1 MALKPPPP
9 DEARVL
15 PYDKTLEVIVD
26 PVRARFSTWYELSP
40 RSVRGDGTHA
50 NFRDLIAFLPE
61 VEAMGFDVLYLPPV
75 HPIGMTERKGKNNA
89 LKAEHGD
96 VGSPWAIGG
105 EEGGHPGG
113 HNAPHPPLRK

>member
-15 PYDKTLEVIVD
+15 TYDKTLEVIVD
-26 PVRARFSTWYELSP
+26 PVRARFSTWYELFP

-50 NFRDLIAFLPE
+50 NFRDLIAFLPQ

-75 HPIGMTERKGKNNA
+75 QPIGLTERRAKNDAPKPEPN
-89 LKAEHGD
+89 D
-96 VGSPWAIGG
+96 VGGAWARGAR
-105 EEGGHPGG
+105 EVAHRPG
-113 HNAPHPPLRK
+113 